1 MRIQPRTKEPKLSV
15 GSRFLPK
22 LERAVEREMKR
33 FNASRSFVIAVAVAD
48 ALGVQLEYDY
58 KE

>member
-1 MRIQPRTKEPKLSV
+1 MRIQPRTKEPKLTV
-15 GSRFLPK
+15 GSKFLPK
-22 LERAVEREMKR
+22 LERAVQREMRR

-48 ALGVQLEYDY
+48 ALGVKLDYDY